1 MRAYPNIEKSVFRQG
16 AYIGYCKGSVY
27 LITRSN
33 SSYGNW
39 HAANRDNWNDQLFAF
54 GLADLSA
61 KLSQHNPVEKKRA

>member
-1 MRAYPNIEKSVFRQG
+1 MRAYPNIEKSAFRQG

-39 HAANRDNWNDQLFAF
+39 SAFNRDNHNDQFFAF
-54 GLADLSA
+54 TLADMSS
-61 KLSQHNPVEKKRA
+61 KLTQHNPVERKWA